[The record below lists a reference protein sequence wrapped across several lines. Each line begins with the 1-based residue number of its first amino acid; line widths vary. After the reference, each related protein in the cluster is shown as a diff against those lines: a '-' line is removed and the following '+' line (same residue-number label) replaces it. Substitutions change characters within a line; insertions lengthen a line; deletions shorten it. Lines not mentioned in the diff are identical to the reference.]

1 MLQCNDL
8 FSGRAVPSPGAKG
21 IVGIVFMKGGKKRT
35 AMAKNNDKDGEL
47 DALAKRYLDL
57 WESQLAALGSD
68 RELAEAM
75 ARTARLMNSGAG
87 AFFEGITKATHGAT
101 AEPTAGA
108 ETNNARATAAAPIDG
123 HSDHDLAD
131 FNRRLERLEKRLD
144 QLEAG
149 TGAGGK
155 RPGRGTRKETRRR
168 KS

>member
-1 MLQCNDL
+1 
-8 FSGRAVPSPGAKG
+8 
-21 IVGIVFMKGGKKRT
+21 
-35 AMAKNNDKDGEL
+35 MAQDSNKDNGNAGEL

-75 ARTARLMNSGAG
+75 AKTAKLMNSGAT
-87 AFFEGITKATHGAT
+87 AFLEGITKATHGKN
-101 AEPTAGA
+101 AEDAAGA
-108 ETNNARATAAAPIDG
+108 ETNNAGPQAAAALDG

-131 FNRRLERLEKRLD
+131 FQRRLERLEKRLA

-149 TGAGGK
+149 SGGK
-155 RPGRGTRKETRRR
+155 GARPGKGSGKGTRRR